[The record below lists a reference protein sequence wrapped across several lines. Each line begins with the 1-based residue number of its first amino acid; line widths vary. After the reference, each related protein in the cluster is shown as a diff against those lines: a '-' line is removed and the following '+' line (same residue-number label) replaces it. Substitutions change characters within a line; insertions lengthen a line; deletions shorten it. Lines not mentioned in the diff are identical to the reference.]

1 MAPSTRIKD
10 IEAQINS
17 LQSRKRKLEDRRK
30 EQITTILSRC
40 GANGVPDDIL
50 AGAILDAV
58 KAFTHN
64 DPRVTQWQQ
73 TGIKILKPGRGKKKM
88 IVEA

>member
-1 MAPSTRIKD
+1 MAPSKRIKD

-40 GANGVPDDIL
+40 GANSVPDDVL
-50 AGAILDAV
+50 AGAILDVV

-64 DPRVTQWQQ
+64 DPRITQWQQ
-73 TGIKILKPGRGKKKM
+73 TGTKILKPGRGKKK
-88 IVEA
+88 ISADT

>member
-10 IEAQINS
+10 IEEQINS

-40 GANGVPDDIL
+40 GANSVPDDIL

-64 DPRVTQWQQ
+64 DPRLPQWQQ
-73 TGIKILKPGRGKKKM
+73 TGTKILKPGRGKKKAT
-88 IVEA
+88 IGL